1 MPIIALFLTLV
12 MFLHHPQLPSRM
24 LAIIWVFILTIL
36 WISVIMIIIV
46 PVRYF
51 LGV

>member
-12 MFLHHPQLPSRM
+12 MFLHHPQLPPRM

-36 WISVIMIIIV
+36 WVSVIMIIIH
-46 PVRYF
+46 PVRFF